1 MNKVSYQKKLFRCI
15 SEPTHDNY
23 AYIVDD
29 NNDNN
34 PWRKSFFEQNKDKKM
49 NLFRQISSKAKQK
62 IDQPEKQ
69 AQDVGEIL
77 QKPMFTK
84 ITWLEEDN
92 RQNNAIIQSF
102 NSAHTTIIETGLT
115 THRQIKK
122 GKQRFRWNLLFN
134 LLLFIVVPLPF
145 WIPFVSNSLAIYLL
159 PSIQTFFVFI
169 WIGESSCIHN
179 FQY

>member
-1 MNKVSYQKKLFRCI
+1 MTKVSYPKKLFRCI

-23 AYIVDD
+23 AYIDD

-34 PWRKSFFEQNKDKKM
+34 PWQKSFVEQNKGKKM
-49 NLFRQISSKAKQK
+49 NLFRQISSKAEHK

-84 ITWLEEDN
+84 ITCLEENN
-92 RQNNAIIQSF
+92 RQSNAIIQSV
-102 NSAHTTIIETGLT
+102 NSAHTIIETGLT
-115 THRQIKK
+115 THRQMKK

-159 PSIQTFFVFI
+159 PSIQTLFVFI
-169 WIGESSCIHN
+169 WIGESSRIHD
-179 FQY
+179 FEY